1 VITAALDPR
10 RARLALWGLVGASLA
25 DAVGATMILPVLP
38 LFVHSH
44 GASYSEIGLITAAYW
59 GAGLVVGYPIG
70 RLSDRLGR
78 KRLLIG
84 GQLIYAA
91 ATAGFALT
99 PSPLLF
105 LLLRAVQGGAAGAVL
120 VLAMAAVADLVPQE
134 RRGRAYGSLTGANM
148 GGTIIGPLIGTTLF
162 SISVGLTFV
171 ASAVV
176 AAVAGLIL
184 VFTLPGGRVATV
196 AREAGRV
203 PAAFWHHRAV
213 IGILIAAISIG
224 FLMGMYDTLWSLLM
238 HARHASNFEI
248 GLSFTVF
255 ALPFAVCSWPAGRLA
270 DHFDNR
276 WLIGVSVVVSAAF
289 AVIYPFLP
297 SPGWLIGLGAFEGI
311 FTVVGMPARQAM
323 LSRQVHPEDMGKV
336 QGVYGSLQLGAS
348 ALAAIVAGSLFGV
361 AIPLP
366 FIVTAAA
373 MMLSALSLPFIWRGV
388 DGTPVHRPLPVAEPA
403 PN

>member
-1 VITAALDPR
+1 
-10 RARLALWGLVGASLA
+10 
-25 DAVGATMILPVLP
+25 
-38 LFVHSH
+38 
-44 GASYSEIGLITAAYW
+44 
-59 GAGLVVGYPIG
+59 
-70 RLSDRLGR
+70 
-78 KRLLIG
+78 
-84 GQLIYAA
+84 
-91 ATAGFALT
+91 
-99 PSPLLF
+99 
-105 LLLRAVQGGAAGAVL
+105 
-120 VLAMAAVADLVPQE
+120 
-134 RRGRAYGSLTGANM
+134 
-148 GGTIIGPLIGTTLF
+148 
-162 SISVGLTFV
+162 VGLTFV

-388 DGTPVHRPLPVAEPA
+388 DGTPVHRTLPVAEPA